1 MIASSNGRRAV
12 CWVLFFAPKNPDQQR
27 RSYNGDG
34 WSFGRSALLAIT
46 TFFLITFQTTCTS
59 SVVGE
64 APHLVNVDGERQD
77 VIYLGPAPP
86 LTAGETLT
94 VTAMAVDN
102 DTYADG
108 LEARLVWQRNG
119 SDVTHNESM
128 IFSNPPA
135 GITGK
140 WYYDLEITT
149 PAIYRLQVI
158 ISDGDTWI
166 YSDIRTIEWEP
177 VADPSPND
185 EPGLK
190 ESASKG
196 GAMFLMFLS
205 FMGVGCVII
214 YFVVARRIE

>member
-1 MIASSNGRRAV
+1 MTDHRLAATSVLIFLSSILLFGAS
-12 CWVLFFAPKNPDQQR
+12 
-27 RSYNGDG
+27 
-34 WSFGRSALLAIT
+34 T
-46 TFFLITFQTTCTS
+46 
-59 SVVGE
+59 VGE
-64 APHLVNVDGERQD
+64 APTLVNIEGERQD
-77 VIYLGPAPP
+77 VIYLGPTPP

-94 VTAMAVDN
+94 ITALVVDN
-102 DTYADG
+102 DTYADD
-108 LEARLVWQRNG
+108 LVARLVWQRNS

-128 IFSNPPA
+128 IFSNPPE
-135 GITGK
+135 GVTGK

-177 VADPSPND
+177 QENPTQAD
-185 EPGLK
+185 EPGL
-190 ESASKG
+190 SDAASKG

-214 YFVVARRIE
+214 YFMVGRRII

>member
-1 MIASSNGRRAV
+1 M
-12 CWVLFFAPKNPDQQR
+12 
-27 RSYNGDG
+27 
-34 WSFGRSALLAIT
+34 
-46 TFFLITFQTTCTS
+46 
-59 SVVGE
+59 
-64 APHLVNVDGERQD
+64 VNVDGERQD

-86 LTAGETLT
+86 LTVGETLT

-119 SDVTHNESM
+119 SDVIHNESM
-128 IFSNPPA
+128 IFSNPPE

-140 WYYDLEITT
+140 WYYNLEITS

-166 YSDIRTIEWEP
+166 YSDIRTVEWEP
-177 VADPSPND
+177 VTDQSPND

-214 YFVVARRIE
+214 FFVVARRIE